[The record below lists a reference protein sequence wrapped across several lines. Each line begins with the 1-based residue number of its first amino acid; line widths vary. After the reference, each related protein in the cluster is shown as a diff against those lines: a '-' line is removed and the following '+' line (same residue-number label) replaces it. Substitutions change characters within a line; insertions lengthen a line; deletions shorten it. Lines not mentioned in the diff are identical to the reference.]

1 MSARAYRLAERL
13 IVAGACVVLVLFYT
27 GWPR

>member
-13 IVAGACVVLVLFYT
+13 IVAGACVVLVLMY
-27 GWPR
+27 GGVLR